1 MQVVIKI
8 SGKVQ
13 GVFFRK
19 SAKDEADRLGLV
31 GWIRNDADG
40 SVETLAVGP
49 KEKLEEF
56 IKWCKSGPPLAEV
69 ENVEVEWKNQNL
81 EFDSFNILQ

>member
-1 MQVVIKI
+1 MTVNLKI
-8 SGKVQ
+8 FGQVQ

-19 SAKDEADRLGLV
+19 SAKDEANRLGLV

-40 SVETLAVGP
+40 SVEVLAVGP

-56 IKWCKSGPPLAEV
+56 VAWCRQGPPLAEI
-69 ENVEVEWKNQNL
+69 ENVEVDWQEQTP
-81 EFDSFNILQ
+81 EFNSFEIL